1 MADQESAFT
10 AVFKSVWGV
19 LAVII
24 TIVSM
29 TFAVNNYL
37 SKNFPSTGDVKSS
50 LDLIEAKIIPKP
62 EYYKKINDLE
72 DRLAAMS
79 EEFKKKNEY
88 LKKDFADDITKLRA
102 EYRTEKLLDVL
113 MRLKVVDETLLRDPD
128 NPVLQ
133 KYRQF
138 LCKEY
143 DRIQIKLDN
152 SLKELEK

>member
-1 MADQESAFT
+1 MSNQESAFT

-37 SKNFPSTGDVKSS
+37 SKNFPSVGDVKSS
-50 LDLIEAKIIPKP
+50 LEIIEAKIISKP

-72 DRLAAMS
+72 DRLVAMS

-102 EYRTEKLLDVL
+102 EYRTEKLLDIL
-113 MRLKVVDETLLRDPD
+113 MRLKVVDETLLKDP
-128 NPVLQ
+128 NNKVLQ
-133 KYRQF
+133 NYRQF

-143 DRIQIKLDN
+143 DRVQGKLDN